1 MKNKNAFANSVIGL
15 IINLQ
20 VFPGIGSLIGKKKID
35 GLFQILITIVG
46 GLLMLDRSLVAF
58 GVILIMIAWLWALFT
73 GVKMVRE
80 TA

>member
-20 VFPGIGSLIGKKKID
+20 VFPGIGSLIGGKKKE
-35 GLFQILITIVG
+35 GTFQIVMTIIAA
-46 GLLMLDRSLVAF
+46 LLMIDKRLIPF
-58 GVILIMIAWLWALFT
+58 GVVLIMIAWLWALFT
-73 GVKMVRE
+73 GVKMIRE